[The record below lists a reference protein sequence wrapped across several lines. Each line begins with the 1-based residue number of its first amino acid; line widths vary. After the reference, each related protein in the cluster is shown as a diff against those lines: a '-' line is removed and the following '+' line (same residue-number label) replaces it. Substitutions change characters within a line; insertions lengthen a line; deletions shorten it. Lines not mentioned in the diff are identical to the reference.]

1 MRFENN
7 NNNNNYINNKVLKM
21 NMSCLG
27 ACSLVCPI
35 ISKIQQSLS
44 CYVALEITK
53 KNDESNNDLYSIHKF
68 RCFKTTHLQLT
79 FELK

>member
-7 NNNNNYINNKVLKM
+7 NNNNKVLKM

-53 KNDESNNDLYSIHKF
+53 KKWWIK
-68 RCFKTTHLQLT
+68 
-79 FELK
+79 